1 MGKKDLLAKAYFS
14 DNKRFSDLFNYY
26 LYDGKNVI
34 KENDLTELSTESIF
48 NDINRKETK
57 NRNRDLLKLLILK
70 TDNINNYLILGI
82 ENQTKADYEMVLR
95 IEEYNIMKYRDQIKN
110 HFNLN
115 INNDKIKLEK
125 GLIPIITIVIYY
137 GNNKWDMPLDLYSYF
152 NIKDK
157 EILKYISNYKL
168 NLISPYDLNDSDFI
182 KMKSDIRILL
192 EYLKYQKDS
201 YNLKLLLN
209 EERYKHV
216 KYDTY
221 QFINELTNS
230 NSNIDIIEGDEVNMC
245 KAINDLIKEGKIEG
259 KKEGKEEAT
268 YEYVTSMHKKGMD
281 EITISNLLD
290 IDIKKVIEILKN

>member
-34 KENDLTELSTESIF
+34 KENHLTELSTESIF